1 MLEFK
6 DSFEVV
12 QHHVKF
18 VIMIIKGPEGKIG
31 M

>member
-12 QHHVKF
+12 QRHVNF
-18 VIMIIKGPEGKIG
+18 VIMIIKGPQGK